1 MQAKR
6 GLSEQGMNAFGRGR
20 LLGGMSAVALAFAA
34 SLAFAD
40 PQLPPGLTASD
51 VGAAARILAP
61 FAPELTSGSSGR
73 VSFGGE
79 DQGGGAHRPSQQG
92 SSDDACDNG
101 PRDPPPIGRSEERPS
116 IGPAMPAPTRGR
128 GCANAVGSVEKP
140 QVLSLEAPLNFG
152 DVGQTT
158 PLLALFDTAA
168 IRNGSSPSSLDRF
181 ASARDDGRGLAE
193 SSQGPGPAAP
203 DTPPPVVY
211 DPTVGP
217 SLSPVQTALQ
227 AALSR
232 FIARDDHRNPLG
244 SGDWRAARG
253 AIATFYAKRAYTPMW
268 VSETGL
274 TDVGRAALGQLK
286 RASDDGLNLSAFALP
301 HDLGSGL
308 DPDTIAEA
316 ETIVASAVVAYAAQ
330 ASGSRVPPSH
340 VSGLIFATP
349 SIADPG
355 VALAETAAATD
366 PARRLADFNPPQK
379 GYRALRDELKR
390 LENPGVAERRFR
402 VLSADLDPDPLL
414 DLQEEGA
421 SQRTKRALN
430 APIHKASVSATSAG
444 ANARQRAAILANM
457 ELWRWEPRDMGE
469 RRIEVNLADFSV
481 AVLEGD
487 RVIHQARVVVGKPE
501 TPTPIFSDVMR
512 YVLINPSWQVPDSII
527 KKEMASKLGA
537 LSRRGYEVKTVG
549 GRLTVRQLPGDDNAL
564 GRFAFMFPNDHAIY
578 LHDTPSKDLFDE
590 ETRAFSHG
598 CIRVEDPQSLAVLVL
613 GGESTGWTDERIE
626 AAIGGKERTVFLAR
640 PLPIH
645 IEYFTD
651 FVDEFGGLKERPDV
665 YGLIRKVEVI
675 LALTSQD

>member
-1 MQAKR
+1 LR
-6 GLSEQGMNAFGRGR
+6 
-20 LLGGMSAVALAFAA
+20 
-34 SLAFAD
+34 
-40 PQLPPGLTASD
+40 
-51 VGAAARILAP
+51 
-61 FAPELTSGSSGR
+61 
-73 VSFGGE
+73 
-79 DQGGGAHRPSQQG
+79 RPSQQG

-101 PRDPPPIGRSEERPS
+101 PRDPPPP
-116 IGPAMPAPTRGR
+116 PAPTRGG
-128 GCANAVGSVEKP
+128 GCANAIGSVEKP
-140 QVLSLEAPLNFG
+140 QVLSPEAPLNFG
-152 DVGQTT
+152 DIGQTT
-158 PLLALFDTAA
+158 PLLAVFDTAA
-168 IRNGSSPSSLDRF
+168 IQSVGSGPSSLDRF
-181 ASARDDGRGLAE
+181 ASARDDGGRSTETPKALE
-193 SSQGPGPAAP
+193 QAAP
-203 DTPPPVVY
+203 DIPAPVLY
-211 DPTVGP
+211 DPTASAP
-217 SLSPVQTALQ
+217 LSPTQSALQ
-227 AALSR
+227 AALGR
-232 FIARDDHRNPLG
+232 LVARDEKRNPLG
-244 SGDWRAARG
+244 GGDWRAARA
-253 AIATFYAKRAYTPMW
+253 AIAAFYAKRAYAPVW
-268 VSETGL
+268 VSENGL
-274 TDVGRAALGQLK
+274 TDVGRAALAQLK
-286 RASDDGLNLSAFALP
+286 RACDDGLNLSAFALP
-301 HDLGSGL
+301 RDLEVRL
-308 DPDTIAEA
+308 DPASIAEA
-316 ETIVASAVVAYAAQ
+316 ETTMASAVVAYAQQ
-330 ASGSRVPPSH
+330 ATGSRVAPSH
-340 VSGLIFATP
+340 VSPLIFVTP
-349 SIADPG
+349 SVVDPG
-355 VALAETAAATD
+355 IALAETALAAD

-430 APIHKASVSATSAG
+430 AHIHTASVSATFSG
-444 ANARQRAAILANM
+444 ATARQRAAILANM
-457 ELWRWEPRDMGE
+457 EMWRWEPRAMGE

-487 RVIHQARVVVGKPE
+487 RIIHQARVVVGKPE
-501 TPTPIFSDVMR
+501 TPTPIFSDAMR

-537 LSRRGYEVKTVG
+537 LSRRGYEVKTIG

-651 FVDEFGGLKERPDV
+651 FVDEFGELKERPDV
-665 YGLIRKVEVI
+665 YGLIRKVEAI
-675 LALTSQD
+675 LARASQD